1 MSLDASARES
11 NLRDS
16 LKKFFVDNLTTANG
30 IAVTFDKALNAPV
43 FQDKTVD
50 RWVSITLGPVS
61 LDTMS
66 DIIFEIYICTRR
78 DNEGY
83 RLSQL
88 RDTVMGYLVDS
99 TKEDGKARIDFYQ
112 SSYSGAW
119 VLLGKLLVWD
129 ILPSG
134 DMVASDETK
143 FKVLTVILKVAMKI

>member
-1 MSLDASARES
+1 MSLDPSARES

-16 LKKFFVDNLTTANG
+16 LKKYFIDNLETASS
-30 IAVTFDKALNAPV
+30 IPVTFDKALSAPEIQGKV
-43 FQDKTVD
+43 VDK
-50 RWVSITLGPVS
+50 WVSITLGPVS

-66 DIIFEIYICTRR
+66 DIIFEIYLCTRR

-99 TKEDGKARIDFYQ
+99 NKADGKARIDFYQ
-112 SSYSGAW
+112 SSYSGSW
-119 VLLGKLLVWD
+119 TLLGKLLVWD

-134 DMVASDETK
+134 DMIASDETK

>member
-1 MSLDASARES
+1 MSLDPSARES

-16 LKKFFVDNLTTANG
+16 IKKYFVDNIYTTEG
-30 IAVTFDKALNAPV
+30 VTVTFDKALNAPLISGKEV
-43 FQDKTVD
+43 DK
-50 RWVSITLGPVS
+50 WVSVTFGPVS

-66 DIIFEIYICTRR
+66 DVIIEIYCCTRR

-83 RLSQL
+83 KLSQL
-88 RDTVMGYLVDS
+88 RDKVMGYLVDS
-99 TKEDGKARIDFYQ
+99 DMADGKARIDFYQ

-119 VLLGKLLVWD
+119 SLLGKLLVWD

-134 DMVASDETK
+134 DMLAADETK

>member
-16 LKKFFVDNLTTANG
+16 IKKFFVDNIQTTEG
-30 IAVTFDKALNAPV
+30 VAVTFDKALNAPLITGKEV
-43 FQDKTVD
+43 DK
-50 RWVSITLGPVS
+50 WVSITFGPIT

-66 DIIFEIYICTRR
+66 DVIFEIYCCTRR

-83 RLSQL
+83 KLSQL
-88 RDTVMGYLVDS
+88 RDKVMGYLIDYDMA
-99 TKEDGKARIDFYQ
+99 DGKKRIDFYQ

-119 VLLGKLLVWD
+119 TLLGKLLVWE

-134 DMVASDETK
+134 DMLAADETK